1 MAWVHNRTL
10 EYSGPT
16 KFNIYFGADFQLG
29 SDSTDKAVIKRWVRE
44 VLDDPNGLWC
54 ILGDIEDDD
63 RPSTRAIRRGAFA
76 ERREV
81 QTADAKKHILY
92 IEHEVIPLLA
102 PLTQSRLGS
111 LGVLAGHHWYDLG
124 ELNSTQYI
132 CNRLSTMGR
141 KQKVPY
147 LGQMSAWV
155 HLGFHDSRYYSKTQG
170 ARVRKIHIQHGVGGA
185 KTIAGA
191 LNSLERTS
199 KGFVADAYVRA
210 HDCTLVA
217 GKYDRLDTRMGDT
230 PGLIHKTVTLMNV
243 GSATRGY
250 EMTLDN
256 PSYPEMGMMNPR
268 TLGWGVLECYVH
280 RELKCIDQSQNWDV
294 RFRATI

>member
-10 EYSGPT
+10 DFTGPT

-29 SDSTDKAVIKRWVRE
+29 SDSTDKSVIRRWVNE
-44 VLDDPNGLWC
+44 VMEDPLGLWC

-92 IEHEVIPLLA
+92 IEKEVIPLLA
-102 PLTQSRLGS
+102 PLTESKLGS

-155 HLGFHDSRYYSKTQG
+155 HLKFQKGDPSSRGPLQ
-170 ARVRKIHIQHGVGGA
+170 RKIHIQHGVGGG
-185 KTIAGA
+185 KTIAAA
-191 LNSLERTS
+191 LTALERTS
-199 KGFVADAYVRA
+199 KGFRADAYIRA

-217 GKYDRLDTRMGDT
+217 GKYDQVESKDSDT
-230 PGLIHKTVTLMNV
+230 PGLNHRTVTLMNV
-243 GSATRGY
+243 GAATRGY

-268 TLGWGVLECYVH
+268 TLGWGKLECYVH
-280 RELKCIDQSQNWDV
+280 KELKAVDPSKNWDV